1 MFSLVHVFHG
11 MPDYVA
17 RTSMDYIEMN
27 QVSMKYCTIYLFPS
41 ENLWELWME
50 KFVSVST

>member
-1 MFSLVHVFHG
+1 

-17 RTSMDYIEMN
+17 RTSMDCIKMN
-27 QVSMKYCTIYLFPS
+27 QISMKYYKIYLFPS

-50 KFVSVST
+50 EFVSVST